1 MNRIPC
7 KKCPQ
12 CGLFN
17 DFTIEECECGKKLNN
32 IEAQFIDTDK
42 LSPEQYGEVDTSLK
56 VYVQKCSACGALNYT
71 DDPVHPVKVCYN
83 CHKTRIAA
91 IAPTECVEEDGEEKQ
106 DASAPEVS
114 VSSAVSSLNTQQV
127 KGQVLQSQ
135 APYDDDDDD
144 DDDDDFIHWQG
155 ILENI
160 QKTVGSTPNSKAS
173 QAKTNQQN
181 AQQPVGQSV
190 TQTPSDFDVDD
201 DDNDDNDD
209 NDDDDE
215 VGDWSGILGTT
226 PKQKN
231 ATTPKQQTVTT
242 PAKKNITLTAI
253 RYGRLSFTVEA
264 GQDTYMLGRSAKQGS
279 FLSQDGRVGNEHCYL
294 FYRNGAWFVKDNNS
308 QNGTAVNSR
317 DIGLNGECMLSDR
330 DELKLGH
337 HPDSMAFRITI
348 N

>member
-1 MNRIPC
+1 MNRVPC

-42 LSPEQYGEVDTSLK
+42 LSPEQYGEIDTSLK

-71 DDPVHPVKVCYN
+71 DNPAHPVKVCYN

-91 IAPTECVEEDGEEKQ
+91 IAPTECVEENSEEKQ
-106 DASAPEVS
+106 DASTPEVS

-127 KGQVLQSQ
+127 RGQVLQSQ
-135 APYDDDDDD
+135 TPYDDDDDD
-144 DDDDDFIHWQG
+144 DDDDDSTQWQG
-155 ILENI
+155 ILGNI
-160 QKTVGSTPNSKAS
+160 QKTVGSTPNPKAS

-181 AQQPVGQSV
+181 SQQPVGQSA
-190 TQTPSDFDVDD
+190 TQTPSGFDVDD
-201 DDNDDNDD
+201 DD

-215 VGDWSGILGTT
+215 VGDWSGILGAT
-226 PKQKN
+226 PKQKI
-231 ATTPKQQTVTT
+231 ATTPRQQTVTT
-242 PAKKNITLTAI
+242 PAKKDITLTAI

-308 QNGTAVNSR
+308 RNGTAVNSR
-317 DIGLNGECMLSDR
+317 DIGLNGECMLSDG

>member
-42 LSPEQYGEVDTSLK
+42 LFPEQYGEVDTSLK

-71 DDPVHPVKVCYN
+71 DDPVHPAKVCYN

-144 DDDDDFIHWQG
+144 DDDFIHWQG

-173 QAKTNQQN
+173 
-181 AQQPVGQSV
+181 
-190 TQTPSDFDVDD
+190 PSDFDVDD
-201 DDNDDNDD
+201 DDNVDD
-209 NDDDDE
+209 DDDDE